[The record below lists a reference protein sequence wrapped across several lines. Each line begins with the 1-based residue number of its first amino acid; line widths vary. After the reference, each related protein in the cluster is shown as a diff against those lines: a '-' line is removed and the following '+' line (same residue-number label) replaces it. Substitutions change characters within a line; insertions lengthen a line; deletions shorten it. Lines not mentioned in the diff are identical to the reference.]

1 MVCSI
6 IGASLFMPTMFILG
20 VVGADVV
27 RILLSLI
34 FIIIHRLLSSFIK
47 FMGL

>member
-6 IGASLFMPTMFILG
+6 IGASLFMPTMFSLG
-20 VVGADVV
+20 VLGAIEV

-34 FIIIHRLLSSFIK
+34 FIISYRLLSSFMT

>member
-20 VVGADVV
+20 VVGAEQV

-34 FIIIHRLLSSFIK
+34 LIIIYRLLSSF
-47 FMGL
+47 MGS

>member
-6 IGASLFMPTMFILG
+6 IGASLFLPTMLIFG
-20 VVGADVV
+20 VVGAGQV

-34 FIIIHRLLSSFIK
+34 LIIIYRLLSSF
-47 FMGL
+47 MGS